1 MKDALHII
9 RGGWDMD
16 ILKAR
21 NLTKI
26 YGTGDAAVTAV
37 DHLDLNIQKGEFTAI
52 VGASGS
58 GKSTLLHLL
67 GGVDAPDEGRVEI
80 DGESIYDLNDEKRS
94 ILRRRKIGYVFQTY
108 NLIPVLTVEENIK
121 MPVLLDGNQV
131 DQEKIDR
138 IIDILGLSARKN
150 HMPNQLSGG
159 QQQRVAIGR
168 AIINNPAIVLAD
180 EPTGNLDKKNS
191 EDIMDLLIKSVRE
204 MEQTLVLITH
214 EMDIASM
221 ADRIIHL
228 EDGKIVSDT
237 LS

>member
-1 MKDALHII
+1 MTDAIHII

-37 DHLDLNIQKGEFTAI
+37 DHIDLNIQKGEFTAI

-121 MPVLLDGNQV
+121 MPVLLDGNKVEQDRV
-131 DQEKIDR
+131 DR
-138 IIDILGLSARKN
+138 LIDILGLDARRT
-150 HMPNQLSGG
+150 HLPNQLSGG

-168 AIINNPAIVLAD
+168 AIINNPSIVLAD

>member
-1 MKDALHII
+1 MKYDQIKEKL
-9 RGGWDMD
+9 ME
-16 ILKAR
+16 ILIAS

-26 YGTGDAAVTAV
+26 YGKDDTAVTAV
-37 DHLDLNIQKGEFTAI
+37 NHIDLTIHKGEFTAI

-67 GGVDAPDEGRVEI
+67 GGVDTPTQGQVII
-80 DGESIYDLNDEKRS
+80 DGKNIYSLKDEKRS
-94 ILRRRKIGYVFQTY
+94 ILRRRKIGFIFQTY
-108 NLIPVLTVEENIK
+108 NLIPVLTVRENII
-121 MPVLLDGNQV
+121 MPVLLDGNKV
-131 DQEKIDR
+131 DDKEVDNLIEL
-138 IIDILGLSARKN
+138 LGLTERKN
-150 HMPNQLSGG
+150 HLPNQLSGG

-168 AIINNPAIVLAD
+168 AVINKPSIIIAD

-191 EDIMDLLIKSVRE
+191 EEIMSLLMKAVRE
-204 MEQTLVLITH
+204 NGQTLVLVTH

-237 LS
+237 AK

>member
-1 MKDALHII
+1 
-9 RGGWDMD
+9 
-16 ILKAR
+16 
-21 NLTKI
+21 
-26 YGTGDAAVTAV
+26 
-37 DHLDLNIQKGEFTAI
+37 LNIEKGEFTAI

-121 MPVLLDGNQV
+121 MPVLLDGNKV
-131 DQEKIDR
+131 DQEKVDK
-138 IIDILGLSARKN
+138 IIDILGLSERKN
-150 HMPNQLSGG
+150 HLPNQLSGG

-237 LS
+237 AAKTV